1 MLATAL
7 APAFSALKLRPAIVV
22 NAKAVWMACWWRI
35 APRPLALRGPS
46 EDVDGRDFETS
57 HIESLVKLA

>member
-1 MLATAL
+1 
-7 APAFSALKLRPAIVV
+7 
-22 NAKAVWMACWWRI
+22 MACWWRI